1 MEAEMLTT
9 FLATLS
15 PIATLFLCIVI
26 GFVARKAKLL
36 PDNAGKVMAKMENW
50 IFVPALNFITMSR
63 FFTVATVRDHAT
75 NLILSC
81 IGVGIAIS
89 MALLLARFF
98 AKNDLAERGIY
109 KYALT
114 FGNSGYA
121 GDPIVLALFGD
132 LALSY
137 YKIYCIPI
145 SIVIYTWGMT
155 VLVPQG
161 EAKGALWKKLL
172 NAPMVAILLGV
183 ITGITGLGAHLP
195 LVLTDTLD
203 KLKACMGPVA
213 MLLCGFTVA
222 AYSVPH
228 MLKQGRVYIASLL
241 RLTVLP
247 AILIAALFGIKTL
260 GNHLFGFEIPN
271 SVLFL
276 TFFATAT
283 PLGMNTIVF
292 PEAYGGN
299 PKTGASMAL
308 ISHTLCVITIPL
320 MYALMTVL
328 LGVPSF

>member
-1 MEAEMLTT
+1 MLTT

-15 PIATLFLCIVI
+15 PMATLFLCIAI
-26 GFVARKAKLL
+26 GFIARKAKLL

-50 IFVPALNFITMSR
+50 IFCPALSFITMAR
-63 FFTVATVRDHAT
+63 FFTVDTIKTHAT
-75 NLILSC
+75 NLVLSA
-81 IGVGIAIS
+81 IGVALAVGIS
-89 MALLLARFF
+89 LSLARFF
-98 AKNDLAERGIY
+98 AKDDLAERGVY

-114 FGNSGYA
+114 FGNSGYV

-137 YKIYCIPI
+137 YKIYCIPV
-145 SIVIYTWGMT
+145 SIVIYTWGLMC
-155 VLVPQG
+155 LVPGG
-161 EAKGALWKKLL
+161 EKKGSVFKKLL
-172 NAPMVAILLGV
+172 NPPMVALFLGI

-195 LVLTDTLD
+195 LFVTSTLD
-203 KLKACMGPVA
+203 NFKACMGPVA

-222 AYSVPH
+222 AYNIPH
-228 MLKQGRVYIASLL
+228 MLKQGRVYLATFL

-260 GNHLFGFEIPN
+260 AGTLLGIEIGN

-299 PKTGASMAL
+299 PRTGASMAL
-308 ISHTLCVITIPL
+308 ISHTLCVLSIPL
-320 MYALMTVL
+320 MYAVMTAVF
-328 LGVPSF
+328 GTPTF